1 MAHMVETLAYAGLV
15 PWHGLGVSVPSD
27 LTPREIQIA
36 AGLDWTV
43 AKIPSYAEFN
53 GEQIYSG
60 HDMLIRE
67 SDGQPLDMV
76 KENWNPVQNS
86 EAFDFFEEFID
97 AGDMT
102 METAGSLQDGKR
114 VFALAK
120 VGEGFSIGE
129 DVIEGYLLFTNPHI
143 YGRAVDIRFTPVRVV
158 CNNTL
163 TLSLGQKSDYQ
174 VSMTHKKA
182 FDPQE
187 AKKLLGVA
195 SSKLA
200 DYKEMAEFLT
210 GKRYTDNSLREYF
223 ATVFPAHA
231 TKMSPKGIAE
241 SIETFD
247 KEASR
252 NAKRAFEIVDIQ
264 PGADL
269 HPGTMWNAFNAVTYM
284 TDHEL
289 GRSQD
294 SRLASAWYGLNKVK
308 KVKALES
315 ALEYAQAA

>member
-1 MAHMVETLAYAGLV
+1 MAHMVETLAYAGEV
-15 PWHGLGVSVPSD
+15 PWHGLGVSVQDD

-43 AKIPSYAEFN
+43 RKVPSYAEFE
-53 GEQIYSG
+53 GSKIYSG

-76 KENWNPVQNS
+76 KKDWNPVQNS
-86 EAFDFFEEFID
+86 EAFDFFEEFIE

-120 VGEGFSIGE
+120 VKDGFEINGDE
-129 DVIEGYLLFTNPHI
+129 IQGYMLFTNPHI

-182 FDPQE
+182 FDPQT
-187 AKKLLGVA
+187 AKDLLGLA
-195 SSKLA
+195 SDKLA
-200 DYKEMAEFLT
+200 SYKEMATFLT

-231 TKMSPKGIAE
+231 TKESPAGIAQT
-241 SIETFD
+241 IETFD
-247 KEASR
+247 KAASR
-252 NAKRAFEIVDIQ
+252 NAKRALEIVDTQ
-264 PGADL
+264 PGAKL
-269 HPGTMWNAFNAVTYM
+269 HPGTMWNAFNAVTYL

-294 SRLASAWYGLNKVK
+294 SRLASSWYGLNKVK
-308 KVKALES
+308 KVKALET
-315 ALEYAQAA
+315 ALDFAEAA

>member
-43 AKIPSYAEFN
+43 RKIPAFADFE
-53 GEQIYSG
+53 GTPIYSG

-76 KENWNPVQNS
+76 KKDWNPVQND
-86 EAFDFFEEFID
+86 EAFDFFEEFVE

-120 VGEGFSIGE
+120 INEDFEIGG

-182 FDPQE
+182 FDPNE
-187 AKKLLGVA
+187 AKKLLGLA
-195 SSKLA
+195 SEKLA
-200 DYKEMAEFLT
+200 SYKEMAEFLT
-210 GKRYTDNSLREYF
+210 AKRYTDNSLREYF
-223 ATVFPAHA
+223 ATVFPAHN
-231 TKMSPKGIAE
+231 TKQSPKGVAE
-241 SIETFD
+241 SIEIFD
-247 KEASR
+247 KAASR
-252 NAKRAFEIVDIQ
+252 NAKRAFDIVDLQ
-264 PGADL
+264 PGAKL
-269 HPGTMWNAFNAVTYM
+269 HPGTMWNAFNAVTYL

-308 KVKALES
+308 KVKALET
-315 ALEYAQAA
+315 ALDFAKAA